1 MNHSET
7 YLMETSRIAC
17 AVEAGALER
26 LVHELYLLR
35 DRGGRLFLVGLGGG
49 AANCAHAANDFRKL
63 CGIEAFALTDS
74 VAELTAR
81 INDEGQGE
89 AFAGMMKFARS
100 KDALFVFSVGGGA
113 DGVSLPI
120 IGALGTAKA
129 KGMKILGVVGRDG
142 GATKARGD
150 CVVVVPTETADPA
163 RVTPH
168 TEAFQMVVLH
178 CLVSHPTLQRR
189 PTKW

>member
-1 MNHSET
+1 MGHAKK
-7 YLMETSRIAC
+7 YLGETSLLAEWIDADIIEEIA
-17 AVEAGALER
+17 EALEQ
-26 LVHELYLLR
+26 LR
-35 DRGGRLFLVGLGGG
+35 ARGGRLFLAGLGGG
-49 AANCAHAANDFRKL
+49 AANCSHAANDFRKL
-63 CGIEAFALTDS
+63 CGIEAFSLADN

-81 INDEGQGE
+81 LNDDGPGE
-89 AFAGMMKFARS
+89 AFVGMLEYATD

-120 IGALGTAKA
+120 IGALGKA
-129 KGMKILGVVGRDG
+129 KEKGMRILGVVGRTG

-150 CVVVVPTETADPA
+150 HVLVIPSVHEA

-168 TEAFQMVVLH
+168 TEGFQMVVLH
-178 CLVSHPTLQRR
+178 CLVSHPRLQRS